1 MIQNTFKR
9 VRDQRIKRTSFVE
22 PVQDPTLR
30 QQQAWNK
37 MSSITPTIGFDRAP
51 TMRPS
56 SQASTLT
63 ERSDVV
69 DKKVSVEFY
78 GDRSFKDHLKTVL
91 LKNRKTAILFRMCNL
106 MLKSLSAMIYVICL
120 RSSDITQHSHCYGCD
135 APANITYPYYENLVW
150 INRGLMFY
158 VMQTVV
164 AYLSFVET
172 MLLLYLEYRGNI
184 WEQILSTKIL
194 FESVCSVPF
203 MISVVDKRLINL
215 YVPSFLNCWLA
226 KDFLEKIVLLCLKT
240 SSTLTKHLV
249 NLLSFIFCLGFTCVC
264 GINYLERTQK
274 DDQFDMF
281 NSFWF
286 VMVTFSTVGYGDLT
300 PLWWLSKLFV
310 VVTICLALSLIPI
323 QLEQISFVFAEHQKT
338 GGTYSRNRAEKERH
352 VVLVTSTVTE
362 DLVRDFVSEFYAY
375 SELQDYY
382 VVLLSAG
389 EYDSYVKSICENPI
403 CQQRVIYIQGS
414 ALRFNDLVKV
424 KVHYAE
430 CCFILASR
438 HEKDQ
443 QREDEATILR
453 AWSINDFAPHCPLF
467 VQILNPESKVHVQF
481 ADYVICEE
489 ELKYALMASNCIC
502 PAMSTYISLLVHTLE
517 GRDVSKASQ
526 EWERLFGRSTAQE
539 IYDKRVDCSKFF
551 HEFVGS
557 SFTHAAMVSHRKYG
571 CMLIGV
577 RPAGKKI
584 VLNPGP
590 KYILTAEDTCYFF
603 NITGEEETKIIEEP
617 AAAAGGILGQV
628 TPGGGGAAG
637 AVGRRETVQTERTI
651 LHDKQRGKSNKSR
664 LRSQADSG
672 ISEQASAIADYIDDV
687 EAVLEN
693 VDMQKQKTGAFRDNI
708 VQGFPTP
715 AYQWFTSPHCH
726 VLKESKASC
735 CLDVFKPC
743 QHCPHTNALEYDFK
757 DKPTIISVDYMT
769 AAIANFIVPLRHHL
783 RSIDKLSPIII
794 MCEFKPDVNVL
805 TAISCYPE
813 VYYCIGKL
821 DNLNDLFRAGIS
833 EAQAFIVSDR
843 ESSKAASESYLADST
858 SIVAVQTIQK
868 LFPNLMIITELTYP
882 TNMKFL
888 DFNPKENGPNTLTY
902 ADKRRLEKVPVDS
915 DLFRSAFVSGQ
926 AMSPSMLDTLLY
938 QSFVKPY
945 IMSIV
950 YLLIGLKQHTGSG
963 HLIFYVV
970 DGEDVKCLQNF
981 GRLMGERLTEYGQL
995 PIGMYRKQ
1003 PLDKQG
1009 SSSSDIELECSNEQ
1023 HVRREEEED
1032 AVFAMRQNQAKII
1045 LRDRLL
1051 RLGVADADINLEEM
1065 DRRKSGAINYVV
1077 VNPEPDIPLREGD
1090 IIYLI
1095 QPPESE
1101 W

>member
-9 VRDQRIKRTSFVE
+9 VRDQRVRRTTFAE
-22 PVQDPTLR
+22 QKPEEMNGIR
-30 QQQAWNK
+30 QQKQAWEQQQQTQDNQI
-37 MSSITPTIGFDRAP
+37 STPLGFDRSI
-51 TMRPS
+51 TMRPT
-56 SQASTLT
+56 SQASGVTDQD
-63 ERSDVV
+63 SDD
-69 DKKVSVEFY
+69 DKVRVEFF
-78 GDRSFKDHLKTVL
+78 GNRTFKEHLKSML
-91 LKNRKTAILFRMCNL
+91 LKNRKTAVFFRLCNL
-106 MLKSLSAMIYVICL
+106 VLKSLSAIVYVVSL
-120 RSSDITQHSHCYGCD
+120 TTSDLSHKSTCYGCD
-135 APANITYPYYENLVW
+135 PSTNVTYPYYRNLLW
-150 INRGLMFY
+150 IDRGLRFY
-158 VMQTVV
+158 IVQTVV
-164 AYLSFVET
+164 AYLSFFET
-172 MLLLYLEYRGNI
+172 LLLLYLEYRGNI

-203 MISVVDKRLINL
+203 IVSVVDMRLINL

-226 KDFLEKIVLLCLKT
+226 KDFLEKMVLLTLKT
-240 SSTLTKHLV
+240 SSTLTKHLI

-264 GINYLERTQK
+264 GINYLERTQEK
-274 DDQFDMF
+274 DEFDLF

-286 VMVTFSTVGYGDLT
+286 VMVTFSTVGYGDVT
-300 PLWWLSKLFV
+300 PIWWLSKLFV

-389 EYDSYVKSICENPI
+389 EYDSYIKAICENPI

-414 ALRFNDLVKV
+414 ALRFDDLVKV

-430 CCFILASR
+430 CCFVLASR
-438 HEKDQ
+438 HAKDQ

-453 AWSINDFAPHCPLF
+453 AWSINDFASHCALY
-467 VQILNPESKVHVQF
+467 VQILTPESKVHVQF

-517 GRDVSKASQ
+517 GRDVSKAKQ

-539 IYDKRVDCSKFF
+539 IYDKRVEQSKFF
-551 HEFVGS
+551 CEFINQT
-557 SFTHAAMVSHRKYG
+557 FTYAAMMSHRKYG

-577 RPAGKKI
+577 RPHGKKI

-590 KYILTAEDTCYFF
+590 KYILRGEDTCYFF
-603 NITGEEETKIIEEP
+603 SITGEEETNIIDEASGGVP
-617 AAAAGGILGQV
+617 AGAGGRS
-628 TPGGGGAAG
+628 TRATEGGKSSDT
-637 AVGRRETVQTERTI
+637 RKNLSLIKEM
-651 LHDKQRGKSNKSR
+651 QRKSNKSS
-664 LRSQADSG
+664 LRSQTDSG
-672 ISEQASAIADYIDDV
+672 ISEETSDV
-687 EAVLEN
+687 VKAVL
-693 VDMQKQKTGAFRDNI
+693 DHDDKQFIDKMKDEI

-715 AYQWFTSPHCH
+715 AYQWFTSPLCH
-726 VLKESKASC
+726 ILKENKASC
-735 CLDVFKPC
+735 CLDLFKPC
-743 QHCPHTNALEYDFK
+743 DHSPHTNALEYDFPN
-757 DKPTIISVDYMT
+757 KPTIISVDYIT

-783 RSIDKLSPIII
+783 RELKNLSPIII
-794 MCEFKPDVNVL
+794 MTEYAPDINVL
-805 TAISCYPE
+805 TAISCYPQ

-833 EAQAFIVSDR
+833 EAAVFIVSDR
-843 ESSKAASESYLADST
+843 ESSKAASESYLADS
-858 SIVAVQTIQK
+858 SAIVAVQTLQK

-888 DFNPKENGPNTLTY
+888 DFTPKENGPLALTFT
-902 ADKRRLEKVPVDS
+902 DKRKLERVPVDS

-970 DGEDVKCLQNF
+970 DKDDVRTLQTF
-981 GRLMGERLTEYGQL
+981 GRLMSERLIEYGQL

-1003 PLDKQG
+1003 YCNPQDPVDINLEDSVG
-1009 SSSSDIELECSNEQ
+1009 SGQQQQED
-1023 HVRREEEED
+1023 D
-1032 AVFAMRQNQAKII
+1032 AVFTMRQNQAKVI

-1051 RLGVADADINLEEM
+1051 RLGVDEEDINLEEM
-1065 DRRKSGAINYVV
+1065 DKKKAPAISYVV
-1077 VNPEPDIPLREGD
+1077 VNPEANIELQVGD

-1095 QPPESE
+1095 QPPEVE